1 MSPELVLA
9 RQLVRLRAKAV
20 LVWAAAFAT
29 VVYTSSAGYLTA
41 YPDPAQRLALARSL
55 QSNVG
60 LAALFGRTRAVDTVG
75 GFAAWRSL
83 GVLMVVGGC
92 WGVLTGAR
100 LLRGEEDAGRWELLL
115 AGRISRRRAAFAGLL
130 AAGVLLLVLFTVTA
144 AGAVLG
150 ARTTG
155 LPILSSLF
163 LALVLVLPAALF
175 LLVGAGCGQLA
186 GSRRSA
192 ARLAGVLFGVAYL
205 VRLVGIASGRNW
217 LEQSSPLG
225 WIDASQPMTGSEL
238 QPLLPLGLLG
248 AVAVLAILLMAGR
261 RDLAAGI
268 WSSRRRPDRSAGR
281 LLAGPT
287 ALAVRQALPALLGW
301 FTAAATMCL
310 VVGLVAVSVGD
321 QAAQSPWVQQ
331 LTSRMG
337 AVHAGAVAFLALS
350 MTVLSTLIA
359 LAAAGLA
366 ACLREDEEAGL
377 IQQLLVRPVSR
388 LGWLAGRAAV
398 ATAVLLLLGA
408 GVGGV
413 LALALLGRPGFGPAS
428 LFDSGLNAM
437 PPAVLV
443 FGAAVL
449 CFGIAPRWTA
459 GVGYGLVGWSFLVEL
474 IGAAVAAP
482 NWVLDLSLLHHV
494 TLAPAT
500 APDWR
505 SNGVLLGLG
514 VLATIAGGWRFRVRD
529 LAG

>member
-1 MSPELVLA
+1 MSADLVLA
-9 RQLVRLRAKAV
+9 RQLFRLRAKAA

-29 VVYTSSAGYLTA
+29 VVYTSSASYLTA

-60 LAALFGRTRAVDTVG
+60 VAALFGRIRAVDTVG

-130 AAGVLLLVLFTVTA
+130 AAGGLVLVLFAVTCV
-144 AGAVLG
+144 GALLG
-150 ARTTG
+150 AWATG
-155 LPILSSLF
+155 LPIRSGLF

-175 LLVGAGCGQLA
+175 LLIGAGCGQLT

-192 ARLAGVLFGVAYL
+192 ARLAGVLLGAAYL
-205 VRLVGIASGRNW
+205 IRLVAIASGRSW
-217 LEQSSPLG
+217 LEPLSPLS
-225 WIDASQPMTGSEL
+225 WIDASHPMTGSDL
-238 QPLLPLGLLG
+238 WPLLPLGLLG
-248 AVAVLAILLMAGR
+248 AGVGLAIVLVAGR
-261 RDLAAGI
+261 RDLGAGVLAVN
-268 WSSRRRPDRSAGR
+268 RRPNRSTGR
-281 LLAGPT
+281 LLSGPT
-287 ALAVRQALPALLGW
+287 ALAARQALPALVGW
-301 FTAAATMCL
+301 FVAAATMCL
-310 VVGLVAVSVGD
+310 VVGLVAESVGD
-321 QAAQSPWVQQ
+321 QAAQSAWVQQ
-331 LTSRMG
+331 LTTRMG
-337 AVHAGAVAFLALS
+337 ATHAGAVAFLALS

-366 ACLREDEEAGL
+366 AGLREDEEAGL
-377 IQQLLVRPVSR
+377 VQHLLVRPVSR
-388 LGWLAGRAAV
+388 LRWLAGRATV

-408 GVGGV
+408 GAGGV
-413 LALALLGRPGFGPAS
+413 LALALLGRPGFGSAA
-428 LFDSGLNAM
+428 LFDSGLNVV

-449 CFGIAPRWTA
+449 CFGIVPHWTA
-459 GVGYGLVGWSFLVEL
+459 VVGYALVGWSFLVEL
-474 IGAAVAAP
+474 VGAAVAAP
-482 NWVLDLSLLHHV
+482 TWVLDLSLLHHV
-494 TLAPAT
+494 ALAPAT

-505 SNGVLLGLG
+505 SNGVLVGLG
-514 VLATIAGGWRFRVRD
+514 VLAAVLGGWRFRVRD